1 MKYVPLRRSL
11 LAFSLTMP
19 FYGFGLSLIASAQED
34 NNSEIHKK
42 LSDLEKKYG
51 GRLGISMINTGDNSI
66 INHRGDERFPFCS
79 TFKLMLSSAILQES
93 ISNPDLLNMRI
104 NYSEADKVTYSPIS
118 EKHFDD
124 GMTIAELCAAAVQYS
139 DNTAA
144 NLLIRH
150 LGGPEAV
157 TQFARSIGDEM
168 FRLDRWETELNS
180 AVPGDP
186 RDTTTPGAMAKSI
199 QKLVLGD
206 GLPKKQQLQLQ
217 EWLKG
222 NTTGDTRIR
231 AGVPKGWIVGD
242 KTGSGAYGVTNDIGV
257 IWPENGAPI
266 VLAVYYAHT
275 DEKAPNVNEVVA
287 DATRILI
294 SG

>member
-1 MKYVPLRRSL
+1 MKHVPLRRSL

-34 NNSEIHKK
+34 NNTEIHKK
-42 LSDLEKKYG
+42 LSDLEKIYG

-79 TFKLMLSSAILQES
+79 TFKLMLASAILQES
-93 ISNPDLLNMRI
+93 ISNPDMLNMRV
-104 NYSEADKVTYSPIS
+104 NYSEADKVTYSPIT

-144 NLLIRH
+144 NLLIKH

-157 TQFARSIGDEM
+157 TQFARSIGDEV

-180 AVPGDP
+180 AIPGDP

-206 GLPKKQQLQLQ
+206 GLPNKQQKHLQ

-231 AGVPKGWIVGD
+231 AGVPKGWVVGD
-242 KTGSGAYGVTNDIGV
+242 KTGSGSYGVTNDIGV
-257 IWPENGAPI
+257 IWPVNGAPV

-287 DATRILI
+287 DATRVLLT
-294 SG
+294 G